1 MTLRALKSLA
11 AIAVV
16 LAAAAPLSARAL
28 VPAGNPA
35 PSFSAAKDAEGG
47 SFSPADFDGAHTL
60 VVFFS
65 AYIDGAA
72 ETLKG
77 LDSLRKQ
84 APIAGKLDMVAVNMD
99 PSREAAAAFMKEK
112 DIRVR
117 LIIDNN
123 LELANKFGVRKPP
136 AAFIIGPDRAVKFS
150 SDAPGASGRF
160 GLEKKLASIL
170 SGGGGSNAASLE
182 NEFKEK
188 KLVASGAS
196 LIKVCPSDGNLL
208 LYVSND
214 GILWS
219 YNIETGTRKNLAADA
234 VAADWAPGCDAV
246 VYGRKK
252 KGDLWLKRLEEP
264 AEMISQSGRAPAW
277 SPSGDM
283 IAYLDGD
290 SVWIY
295 NLPDEK
301 KWQTTAV
308 GTGAQWA
315 RGGALILV
323 TDAKGRAWLVSP
335 LSRASLIQR
344 IFR

>member
-1 MTLRALKSLA
+1 MTLRALKYLA
-11 AIAVV
+11 ATAVV
-16 LAAAAPLSARAL
+16 LAAAFAAPARAL

-35 PSFSAAKDAEGG
+35 PSFSAVKDAEGG
-47 SFSPADFDGAHTL
+47 SFSPADFDDANTL

-77 LDSLRKQ
+77 LDALRKQ
-84 APIAGKLDMVAVNMD
+84 APFAGKLNMVAVNMD
-99 PSREAAAAFMKEK
+99 PSRDSAIAFAKEK

-150 SDAPGASGRF
+150 SDSPGASGRF
-160 GLEKKLASIL
+160 GLEKKLASII
-170 SGGGGSNAASLE
+170 SGGNGSSAASLE

-188 KLVASGAS
+188 RLVASGAL
-196 LIKVCPSDGNLL
+196 LIKVCPSDGKLL
-208 LYVSND
+208 LYATND
-214 GILWS
+214 GILWT
-219 YNIETGTRKNLAADA
+219 YNIGTGTRKNLAADA
-234 VAADWAPGCDAV
+234 AAADWSPGCDAV

-252 KGDLWLKRLEEP
+252 KGDLWLKRLDEP
-264 AEMISQSGRAPAW
+264 AEMISASGRNPAW
-277 SPSGDM
+277 SPAGDM

-315 RGGALILV
+315 RGGALLLV